1 MAATDIAIVGMG
13 CRLPGAPDL
22 AAFWRLL
29 RDGREAR
36 RTWTDDELRA
46 RGVPAARL
54 CDPHY
59 VKAGM
64 PLADIE
70 WFDAGFFG
78 LSPHDAA
85 LFDPQHRVWLELCH
99 AAFEH
104 AGHVPDRF
112 PGRIGVFAGCGMD
125 TYLLR
130 NVLTNPQLV
139 EELGMFVVRHTGND
153 KDFLAT
159 RTSYHFDLRG
169 PSVNVLTA
177 CSTSLVAVHQA
188 MQSLLAGECDL
199 ALAGGVTIV
208 VPQDR
213 GYRWRPGEVLSP
225 DGHCRAFDADARGT
239 VFGSGAG
246 VVVLRRLADALADGD
261 RVHAVLK
268 SSAINNDGAR
278 KVGYLA
284 PSVDGY
290 AECVAEAL
298 TLADVPAEQVQY
310 IEAHGTG
317 TLVGDPIEIAALTQA
332 FRATTAKN
340 GFCGIGSVKTNLG
353 HLDTAAGVAGLLKV
367 VLAMQHGELPA
378 SLHFRSPNPRID
390 FAASPFR
397 LVARAEN
404 WPRPAGGR
412 RLAGVSSLG
421 VGGTNA
427 HVVVAEAPAPTLVPR
442 PYPRRLML
450 LPVSGK
456 VPAAAHGNAAALACW
471 LAGDGESAELAD
483 VAWTLQVGRT
493 AFAHRAFVVGAEA
506 SVLAR
511 ALAEPAALP
520 WAKANDR
527 EPSLVF
533 LFPGGGAQHPGMAAR
548 LFAHEP
554 EFQRAVEA
562 CLLALPADVATAVRA
577 VLLADGATVDAN
589 ALQAP
594 RLALPA
600 LFVVEYALARTLQ
613 SFGLQPA
620 AMLGHS
626 LGEYVAACL
635 GGTFTVAQALQVVG
649 WRAELFAAT
658 PPGAMLSVALPAE
671 QALRLG
677 ADVSVAAANA
687 PQLTVLAGACA
698 AIDRV
703 ERELVARGVEC
714 KRVPIAVAAHSHLL
728 DPHLARFREQLRTLS
743 LQAPERPWI
752 SNVTGDWI
760 APERAVDADYWVEHL
775 RRTVLFERGVATL
788 LAGGE
793 RVFVE
798 VGPGQVLSSLVRA
811 QAAAGGSQV
820 VATLPHARDE
830 RDADAALLHAVGRL
844 WQLGADVDW
853 VAFHGGGP
861 RRRVPLPTY
870 AFQRQRHWIE
880 PGPGLAGSAPPVA
893 TDAAS
898 SPPRLPAAE
907 QLQRVV
913 WQQHAD
919 AGHARR
925 GEAWWVL
932 GDDALAT
939 AAVDSVRRDD
949 GRAVWLRPGV
959 AVAGARDAWTCA
971 FDDAAML
978 ASVLQRAAGEHA
990 PQRLLLTAT
999 ATADAMAATAILLA
1013 VCQAFAQLE
1022 RLDGLRGIVLT
1033 QRALA
1038 IADERVDAPGGAAAH
1053 GFLRVVAREFPLARL
1068 RVVDVEDAGA
1078 GAAAALWP
1086 RLAAEVERDDEHGSV
1101 ALRAGQRWLPSL
1113 QPWPATVAGD
1123 LSNANANAPSP
1134 WRPRGAWLLTGG
1146 LGGIA
1151 RRLAEHLFDVA
1162 QARLALVSRRPLP
1175 PDAVH
1180 DEWLA
1185 LRPDDPRSAALA
1197 AVRALRAR
1205 GAEVEV
1211 FAADV
1216 ADAAAMAAVV
1226 QRVRERFGPLHGIVH
1241 AAGVLDDEPLL
1252 RREPARSAAVLRP
1265 KVLGAD
1271 VLDRVTAE
1279 APPEQFVLFGSTSA
1293 LAGVPGQCDYAAANA
1308 ALCSFAA
1315 WRRSARPGN
1324 TVVVEWGPWQ
1334 GDGMIGGA
1342 GAGPAAPPWLG
1353 ERREHVGATSFH
1365 ATWAPATHWP
1375 VGEHRLR
1382 DGDCVLPGTAM
1393 LALLVAAAQQH
1404 AGRTQLA
1411 LVRVAFPV
1419 PMAFPGDRARE
1430 LEVTVRPLAAGHEV
1444 QLASSSAGEPRAVH
1458 ARAVVGDLHTHDEL
1472 LPVASLRAR
1481 LRPVLAPT
1489 EGPQRQVEFGP
1500 RWRAQVAVGVA
1511 GREVLADV
1519 ALPAAFA
1526 ADLREHALHPAL
1538 LDLVVGAGVVLARST
1553 VGDALFVPVACDA
1566 VHVLGMVPERL
1577 VAHLQLVAQDERARW
1592 CTFDVVVAGPGGVVV
1607 LVLRGLQLY
1616 GVRGRFGE
1624 ARGDAVR
1631 AAPALASSSAMPA
1644 ARAHAPSRAAE
1655 LAAAGLTAAE
1665 GFGALERVLAAGV
1678 AHAVVTPFDVDA
1690 AAAWLAR
1697 PLAPVRSPAPVEGEP
1712 LAVAATAPR
1721 DRVERLL
1728 HAAFAQLLGTR
1739 EQGIDGDFFELGGHS
1754 LLAVRLFARLHRE
1767 LGVDLELATLL
1778 GAGTV
1783 RLIAVAVRR
1792 ALGHPQP
1799 EQPEADAADAVG
1811 AASTVGATSAATSGV
1826 AANTNEGAAA
1836 KRTFQHLVP
1845 VQARGTRPKLFLVHG
1860 AGGNV
1865 LGFRELAAALGDD
1878 QPLYGLQA
1886 RGVDGRSEP
1895 HDSIAAM
1902 ADTYLAEILQ
1912 MQPAGPYLLG
1922 GYSGGG
1928 VVAYEMAQ
1936 RLRARGVVVPFVG
1949 MIDSPCPQRPKRS
1962 AFARTMV
1969 HLGEL
1974 VRQGP
1979 AYPLG
1984 ILKTKFERWSAARH
1998 TEQSRGD
2005 GPLPPEQRG
2014 FALQFA
2020 FERAFAQH
2028 HVAAYGG
2035 PVWLF
2040 RAEVQRLGARFQT
2053 AHDLGWAPFVAD
2065 LRIEVCPGDHFSMCT
2080 APNVETLC
2088 ARLRAA
2094 MVSALDRARTGG

>member
-29 RDGREAR
+29 RDGRQALR
-36 RTWTDDELRA
+36 VWSDDELRA
-46 RGVPAARL
+46 RGVPEARL
-54 CDPHY
+54 RDPHY

-64 PLADIE
+64 PLADVE

-99 AAFEH
+99 EAFEH

-139 EELGMFVVRHTGND
+139 DELGMFVVRHTGND

-298 TLADVPAEQVQY
+298 TLADVPAEQLQY
-310 IEAHGTG
+310 VEAHGTG

-340 GFCGIGSVKTNLG
+340 GFCGIGSVKTNIG

-378 SLHFRSPNPRID
+378 SLHFRTENPRID

-397 LVARAEN
+397 VVARAES
-404 WPRPAGGR
+404 WPRPAGGP

-442 PYPRRLML
+442 PYPRRLAL

-456 VPAAAHGNAAALACW
+456 VPAAAHGNAAALARW
-471 LAGDGESAELAD
+471 LASEGARNELAD

-493 AFAHRAFVVGAEA
+493 AFAHRAFAVGADAATLA
-506 SVLAR
+506 S

-520 WAKANDR
+520 WAKAKDR

-554 EFQRAVEA
+554 VFQRTVDA
-562 CLLALPADVATAVRA
+562 CLAALPADAATALRA
-577 VLLADGATVDAN
+577 VLLAEGGAVDGAS
-589 ALQAP
+589 LQAP

-635 GGTFTVAQALQVVG
+635 AGTFTVAQALQVVR
-649 WRAELFAAT
+649 WRAELFATTA
-658 PPGAMLSVALPAE
+658 PGAMLSVALPAE

-677 ADVSVAAANA
+677 DDVSVAAANA

-703 ERELVARGVEC
+703 ERELSARGVEC

-728 DPHLARFREQLRTLS
+728 DPHLARFREQLRTLT

-752 SNVTGDWI
+752 SSVTGDWI
-760 APERAVDADYWVEHL
+760 PPERAVAPDYWVEHL
-775 RRTVLFERGVATL
+775 RRTVQFERGVATL

-811 QAAAGGSQV
+811 QAAGGGSPV

-830 RDADAALLHAVGRL
+830 RDADAALLLAVGRL

-893 TDAAS
+893 TAAAS
-898 SPPRLPAAE
+898 SPPRLAAAE

-913 WQQHAD
+913 WQQQAD

-932 GDDALAT
+932 GDDALAA
-939 AAVDSVRRDD
+939 AAVDAVRRDG

-978 ASVLQRAAGEHA
+978 ASVVQRAAGEQA
-990 PQRLLLTAT
+990 PRRLLVTAT
-999 ATADAMAATAILLA
+999 ATADALAATALLLA

-1022 RLDGLRGIVLT
+1022 RLDGLRGLVVT
-1033 QRALA
+1033 QRAFAL
-1038 IADERVDAPGGAAAH
+1038 ADERVAAPGGAAAH

-1068 RVVDVEDAGA
+1068 RAVDVDDAGA
-1078 GAAAALWP
+1078 GASTALWP
-1086 RLAAEVERDDEHGSV
+1086 LLAAEVERDDEQVSV
-1101 ALRAGQRWLPSL
+1101 ALRAGQRWLPTL
-1113 QPWPATVAGD
+1113 QPWPEFAAGD
-1123 LSNANANAPSP
+1123 RPSAGTASP
-1134 WRPRGAWLLTGG
+1134 FRPRTTWLLTGG

-1151 RRLAEHLFDVA
+1151 RRLAEHLFEVA
-1162 QARLALVSRRPLP
+1162 QARLVLVSRRPLP

-1180 DEWLA
+1180 EEWLA

-1197 AVRALRAR
+1197 AVRSLRAR

-1211 FAADV
+1211 AAADV

-1226 QRVRERFGPLHGIVH
+1226 QRARQRFGGLHGIVH

-1308 ALCSFAA
+1308 ALRSFAL
-1315 WRRSARPGN
+1315 WRREARPGN
-1324 TVVVEWGPWQ
+1324 TVVVDWGPWQ
-1334 GDGMIGGA
+1334 GDGMLAAA
-1342 GAGPAAPPWLG
+1342 GAGRSAPAWLG
-1353 ERREHVGATSFH
+1353 ERREHGGATSFG
-1365 ATWAPATHWP
+1365 ATWAPASHWP

-1430 LEVTVRPLAAGHEV
+1430 LEVTVRPLAAGNEV
-1444 QLASSSAGEPRAVH
+1444 QLASRSAGEPRAVH
-1458 ARAVVGDLHTHDEL
+1458 ALAVVGDVHAHDEL

-1481 LRPVLAPT
+1481 LRPVPAPT

-1500 RWRAQVAVGVA
+1500 RWRAQVAVGVV
-1511 GREVLADV
+1511 GREVLAEV
-1519 ALPAAFA
+1519 ALPDAFA

-1553 VGDALFVPVACDA
+1553 VGDALFVPVACDE
-1566 VHVLGMVPERL
+1566 VHVLGTVPARL
-1577 VAHLQLVAQDERARW
+1577 VAHLQLVAHDERARW

-1690 AAAWLAR
+1690 VAAWLAR
-1697 PLAPVRSPAPVEGEP
+1697 PSAPVRSPAPVEGEP
-1712 LAVAATAPR
+1712 SAMAATAPR

-1783 RLIAVAVRR
+1783 RLLAVAVRR
-1792 ALGHPQP
+1792 ALGHAQP
-1799 EQPEADAADAVG
+1799 EQPEPDAADAAT
-1811 AASTVGATSAATSGV
+1811 AASSSAAN
-1826 AANTNEGAAA
+1826 ANAGAAA
-1836 KRTFQHLVP
+1836 KQPFQHLVP

-1895 HDSIAAM
+1895 HDRIAAM
-1902 ADTYLAEILQ
+1902 ADAYLAELLQ
-1912 MQPAGPYLLG
+1912 LQPSGPYLLG

-1928 VVAYEMAQ
+1928 VVAFEMAQ

-1949 MIDSPCPQRPKRS
+1949 MIDSPCPQRPRRS
-1962 AFARTMV
+1962 AFARTLV

-1998 TEQSRGD
+1998 TEQGRGD

-2053 AHDLGWAPFVAD
+2053 SHDLGWAPFVAD
-2065 LRIEVCPGDHFSMCT
+2065 LHVEVCPGDHFSMCT
-2080 APNVETLC
+2080 APNVDTLC
-2088 ARLRAA
+2088 ARMRAA
-2094 MVSALDRARTGG
+2094 IDRALAAGGA